1 MPRVTT
7 RFTQIESIALRVI
20 HDFLNKEAGEEYSTG
35 EVVRIITNSKQTER
49 FTAKIVLQ
57 GSWIRSITV
66 DFVMEFGLPV
76 AQKVLVYILRK
87 GKRKYLRYSIL
98 QPSWGADYY
107 KFERLKT
114 R

>member
-7 RFTQIESIALRVI
+7 RFTQIESIALRVTY
-20 HDFLNKEAGEEYSTG
+20 DYLKVAGEEYSTG
-35 EVVRIITNSKQTER
+35 EVVRIITNSEPTER
-49 FTAKIVLQ
+49 FRAKIVLQ

-66 DFVMEFGLPV
+66 NFAMEFGLPV
-76 AQKVLVYILRK
+76 AQKVLVYELRK
-87 GKRKYLRYSIL
+87 GTRKYLRYSIQ